1 LLPSN
6 SERGEAILRYT
17 NSAALAF
24 WDAYLKGDG
33 EAKKYLRSDALTTLS
48 KGTAKLDEN

>member
-6 SERGEAILRYT
+6 ADRGEAILRYT

-24 WDAYLKGDG
+24 WDAYLKSDG
-33 EAKKYLRSDALTTLS
+33 EAKKYLRSGALTTLS
-48 KGTAKLDEN
+48 KGAAKLDEN